1 VPVLQPLPAGV
12 AVKGFLLLI
21 YVLGWL
27 GAAGAIEHSSF
38 VLNCKERGDA
48 GCDWK
53 AAGLALFWPVAYVI
67 SRVNEQLTEPKP

>member
-1 VPVLQPLPAGV
+1 MAPIVDPGRRLTVLEAR
-12 AVKGFLLLI
+12 
-21 YVLGWL
+21 
-27 GAAGAIEHSSF
+27 H

-48 GCDWK
+48 GCEWK